1 MTLTVK
7 QCELLISMFNASISR
22 AVESGIPIGQE
33 YYSDL
38 DEIKSKLYTER
49 QEAISREIRKEKGGN
64 RTWF

>member
-1 MTLTVK
+1 MTLTVI

-22 AVESGIPIGQE
+22 AVESGILI
-33 YYSDL
+33 DI

-64 RTWF
+64 RT